1 MNTSPVLLAQPLIAH
16 LGWTLLHFVWQGALI
31 AASYAAVRGLAS
43 QWMSARAR
51 CMLAC
56 LSLAI
61 MALAPILTY
70 GFLASDSWRWSAS
83 AASIPQAQ
91 VASSGNMVPLAPWY
105 SLGLDSLQRILPWL
119 VMAWFLGV
127 VVLLIRL
134 VRGTLFAAHL
144 RSRGTCPAP
153 HPWQKAIQRIAVQLR
168 VARSVRLMISSV
180 VDVPVVIGWL
190 RPLVLMP
197 AAAMTGTAP
206 EHIEALLA
214 HELAHIRRH
223 DYLVNVLQRVV
234 EAVLFYHPA
243 VWWVS
248 GQIRKER
255 ELCCDDL
262 AVAASGDALAYAHAL
277 ADLELSR
284 PAHAHIA
291 VAANGGSLL
300 TRIRRLVGQS
310 QPAPHTA
317 IGPVAALALTFFVLS
332 VGGAAFV
339 RAAQTSAG
347 TVGVVERSSTWVD
360 TVRRGDML
368 LTVRGRGVLATN
380 TTADLRLPLS
390 ILKEV
395 MPGQTVSIMFTNRN
409 EMVAG
414 KVAGTSPGA
423 AEGTVVVQIT
433 SALPPEVRQGADLVG
448 TMQVGELTNVLWV
461 GRPFACRPNSAGYL
475 FKLEQNG
482 KQAVQVKVEFGRA
495 SVDKV
500 EIRSGLVPGDKVI
513 LSDMD
518 PFRQYDRIKLK

>member
-1 MNTSPVLLAQPLIAH
+1 MNISPGFLAQPLIAH
-16 LGWTLLHFVWQGALI
+16 LGWTLLHFLWQGTLI
-31 AASYAAVRGLAS
+31 AALYAAVRGLAS

-51 CMLAC
+51 YILAC
-56 LSLAI
+56 LSLAS
-61 MALAPILTY
+61 MASAPILTY
-70 GFLASDSWRWSAS
+70 GFLASDSWRWSVP
-83 AASIPQAQ
+83 AASIPQSQ
-91 VASSGNMVPLAPWY
+91 VASSGNIVSLAPWY
-105 SLGLDSLQRILPWL
+105 SLGLDSLQRVLPWL

-134 VRGTLFAAHL
+134 VRGTLFAVHL
-144 RSRGTCPAP
+144 RSRGTRSAP
-153 HPWQKAIQRIAVQLR
+153 YSWRVAIQRIAAQLS
-168 VARSVRLMISSV
+168 VAPSVRLMISSV

-223 DYLVNVLQRVV
+223 DYLVNVLQRAV

-347 TVGVVERSSTWVD
+347 PVGVVERNSIWVD

-390 ILKEV
+390 MLKEV
-395 MPGQTVSIMFTNRN
+395 IPGQTVSIMFTNRT

-423 AEGTVVVQIT
+423 AEGTVAVQIT
-433 SALPPEVRQGADLVG
+433 SALPPDVQQGVDLVG
-448 TMQVGELTNVLWV
+448 TIQEGGLKNVLWV
-461 GRPFACRPNSAGYL
+461 GRPFACQPSSTGYL

-482 KQAVQVKVEFGRA
+482 EQAVRTKVEFGRA
-495 SVDKV
+495 SVATV
-500 EIRSGLVPGDKVI
+500 EIRSGLAPGDKVI
-513 LSDMD
+513 LSNMAR
-518 PFRQYDRIKLK
+518 FQRYDRIMLK